1 MTGIEVLDLPSE
13 LSSDD
18 LINTGVKEKQHIAD
32 IIKDYGFRL
41 KGFIRKRVQNTDDAD
56 DILQE
61 VYYQLAEADRLL
73 KPIDQMAA
81 WLFTVARN
89 RITDLYRKKKTESMP
104 EFLSEADEEGAFGE
118 IRNLMFDNGSSPEDE
133 YLRSLVWIELEK
145 ALSELPEEQRQV
157 FELTEMKGLSF
168 KEISEQTGVTVNTLI
183 SRKRYAVLVLRE
195 RLQLIYDELINF

>member
-13 LSSDD
+13 LSSDEM
-18 LINTGVKEKQHIAD
+18 IKTGVKEKQHIAD
-32 IIKDYGFRL
+32 IIKDYGSRL
-41 KGFIRKRVQNTDDAD
+41 KGFIRKRVQNADDAD

-104 EFLSEADEEGAFGE
+104 EFLSETDEEGVFGE
-118 IRNLMFDNGSSPEDE
+118 IRNLMFDNGSSPEDD

-145 ALSELPEEQRQV
+145 ALSELPEEQRLV

-168 KEISEQTGVTVNTLI
+168 KEISAQTGVTVNTLI